1 MAGHKNRPTSGGL
14 VVPYV
19 VDARR
24 QPIDFRQLQM
34 GHVRKC
40 AEDRRCGICGH
51 QVRGIERLA
60 FIGPKD
66 GRHCFAD
73 PWMHLDCARLAM
85 RQCPFLKGRDWR
97 EKDLP
102 GQPLIDVYHG
112 SMTLFAAPNGRAH
125 RDEGGHWHFEALG
138 YLAEVPV

>member
-1 MAGHKNRPTSGGL
+1 MAGLMNRPTSGGL

-24 QPIDFRQLQM
+24 QPIDFRHLQL

-51 QVRGIERLA
+51 QVRGAERLA
-60 FIGPKD
+60 FIGPND
-66 GRHCFAD
+66 GRVCFAD
-73 PWMHLDCARLAM
+73 PWMHLECARLAM
-85 RQCPFLKGRDWR
+85 RQCPFLQGRDWR
-97 EKDLP
+97 EIPD
-102 GQPLIDVYHG
+102 GWRELIDVYHG
-112 SMTLFAAPNGRAH
+112 SMSLFTAPNGRAH
-125 RDEGGHWHFEALG
+125 RDEWGRWHFEALG